1 MSINQDS
8 TIEEQML
15 NIYEEKLSQWPVP
28 FKEVFVNTRYGETHL
43 IVSGSEDNP
52 PLVLLPGLAVT
63 AMMWLPNIAA
73 LSRQYQCFALDV
85 IGDHGKSQLRNSR
98 RYPRLGK
105 DYSEWLRQVYDGLGL
120 AEAFLMGASNGGYA
134 ALNHALYAPEQVKK
148 LVLLA
153 PSGLELSL
161 KKILPKIFY
170 YLLFP
175 TDDNRE
181 ALVKWFLG
189 DESRSREAF
198 YQQLWLGMQGL
209 PKVPI
214 PIMMPANRLQKIKM
228 PVTLILGENDPT
240 ISAKKGI
247 QRVRKNIPQ
256 AKTVVIPGVGHVLNY
271 EAGEQVE
278 QLVIEFLGTGLISP

>member
-1 MSINQDS
+1 MNIYRDS
-8 TIEEQML
+8 TIEEQMM
-15 NIYEEKLSQWPVP
+15 NIYARKLSQWPIP

-43 IVSGSEDNP
+43 ILSGSEDNP

-73 LSRQYQCFALDV
+73 LSRHYQCFALDV
-85 IGDHGKSQLRNSR
+85 IGDHGKSQLRYPR

-105 DYSEWLRQVYDGLGL
+105 DYSEWLRQVYDRLGL
-120 AEAFLMGASNGGYA
+120 ANAFLMGASNGGYA

-181 ALVKWFLG
+181 ALIKWFLG
-189 DESRSREAF
+189 DDHRIREAF
-198 YQQLWLGMQGL
+198 YQQMWLGMQKL

-214 PIMMPANRLQKIKM
+214 PILMPANRLQKIRM
-228 PVTLILGENDPT
+228 PVMLILGENDPT

-247 QRVRKNIPQ
+247 QRVRKNIPKV
-256 AKTVVIPGVGHVLNY
+256 KTVVIPRVGHVLNY

-278 QLVIEFLGTGLISP
+278 QLLIEFLGT

>member
-1 MSINQDS
+1 MSINRDS
-8 TIEEQML
+8 TIQEQML

-85 IGDHGKSQLRNSR
+85 IGDHGKSQLRHPR

-153 PSGLELSL
+153 PSGLELTL

-181 ALVKWFLG
+181 ALVKWFLR
-189 DESRSREAF
+189 DEGRSREAF
-198 YQQLWLGMQGL
+198 YQQLWLGMQKL

-214 PIMMPANRLQKIKM
+214 PLLTPANRLQKIRM
-228 PVTLILGENDPT
+228 PVMLILGENDPG
-240 ISAKKGI
+240 ISAKKVI
-247 QRVRKNIPQ
+247 QRVRKYIPH
-256 AKTVVIPGVGHVLNY
+256 AKTAVIPGVGHVLNY

-278 QLVIEFLGTGLISP
+278 QMVIEFLGT

>member
-1 MSINQDS
+1 MNIDRDS

-73 LSRQYQCFALDV
+73 LSRHYQCFALDV
-85 IGDHGKSQLRNSR
+85 IGDHGKSQLRHPR

-153 PSGLELSL
+153 PSGLELTL

-181 ALVKWFLG
+181 ALVKWFLR
-189 DESRSREAF
+189 DEGRSREAF
-198 YQQLWLGMQGL
+198 YQQLWLGMQKL

-214 PIMMPANRLQKIKM
+214 PLLTPANRLQKIRM
-228 PVTLILGENDPT
+228 PVMLILGENDPG
-240 ISAKKGI
+240 ISAKKVI
-247 QRVRKNIPQ
+247 QRVRKYIPH
-256 AKTVVIPGVGHVLNY
+256 AKTAVIPGVGHVLNY

-278 QLVIEFLGTGLISP
+278 QMVIEFLGT

>member
-1 MSINQDS
+1 MSIYRNS
-8 TIEEQML
+8 TIREQMFD
-15 NIYEEKLSQWPVP
+15 IYTKKLSQWPVP
-28 FKEVFVNTRYGETHL
+28 FKEVFVNTKYGETHL
-43 IVSGSEDNP
+43 ILSGSEDNP

-73 LSRQYQCFALDV
+73 LSQQYQCFALDV
-85 IGDHGKSQLRNSR
+85 IGDYGKSQLRHPK
-98 RYPRLGK
+98 RYPRFGK

-153 PSGLELSL
+153 PSGLELTL

-228 PVTLILGENDPT
+228 PVMLILGENDPT

-247 QRVRKNIPQ
+247 QRVRKHIPQ

-278 QLVIEFLGTGLISP
+278 QLVSDFLGTGLISQ

>member
-1 MSINQDS
+1 MSINGDS

-15 NIYEEKLSQWPVP
+15 NIYEEKHYQRTIPY
-28 FKEVFVNTRYGETHL
+28 EAVFNNTRYGETHL

-73 LSRQYQCFALDV
+73 LSQHYQCFALDV
-85 IGDHGKSQLRNSR
+85 IGDHGKSQLRHPR

-120 AEAFLMGASNGGYA
+120 ADAFLMGASNGGYA

-153 PSGLELSL
+153 PSGLELTL

-181 ALVKWFLG
+181 ALVKWFLR
-189 DESRSREAF
+189 DEGRSREAF
-198 YQQLWLGMQGL
+198 YQQMWLGMQKL

-214 PIMMPANRLQKIKM
+214 PLLTPANRLQKIRM
-228 PVTLILGENDPT
+228 PVMLILGENDPG
-240 ISAKKGI
+240 ISAKKVI
-247 QRVRKNIPQ
+247 QRVRKNIPH
-256 AKTVVIPGVGHVLNY
+256 AKTAVIPGVGHALNY

-278 QLVIEFLGTGLISP
+278 QMIIEFLGT